1 MKYVRAID
9 ALHDRFLNVGRV
21 RFDEGIRTYAD
32 SVNAVVYR
40 QDALGASKTL
50 GTPINIYLTLDTTKL
65 PAQ

>member
-1 MKYVRAID
+1 M
-9 ALHDRFLNVGRV
+9 
-21 RFDEGIRTYAD
+21 RFDEGIRSYAD

-50 GTPINIYLTLDTTKL
+50 GTAINIYLTLDTTKL